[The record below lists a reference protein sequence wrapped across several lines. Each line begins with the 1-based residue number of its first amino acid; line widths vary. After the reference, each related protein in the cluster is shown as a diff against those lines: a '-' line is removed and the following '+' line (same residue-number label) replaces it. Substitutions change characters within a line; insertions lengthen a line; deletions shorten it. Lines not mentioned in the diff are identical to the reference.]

1 MERAKKEL
9 NVQIGK
15 RLREVR
21 DNLGYTQS
29 QFAEILGVGEEHYR
43 KIELGSTA
51 LTIDKVWILH
61 DRFKIDSTYLIVGEK
76 KKNAD
81 IDYLLANCTRQE
93 RDMILHRMF
102 EYTEKVIR
110 GEA

>member
-21 DNLGYTQS
+21 NNLGYTQS

-51 LTIDKVWILH
+51 LTIDKVWALH
-61 DRFKIDSTYLIVGEK
+61 ERFRIDATYLIAGEK
-76 KKNAD
+76 RESTD
-81 IDYLLANCTRQE
+81 IEYLLTNCTKVE
-93 RDMILHRMF
+93 RDVILHRLF